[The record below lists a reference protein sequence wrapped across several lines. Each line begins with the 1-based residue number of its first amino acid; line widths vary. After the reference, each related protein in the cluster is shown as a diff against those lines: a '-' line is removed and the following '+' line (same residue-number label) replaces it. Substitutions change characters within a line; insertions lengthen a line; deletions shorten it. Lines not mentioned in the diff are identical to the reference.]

1 MSLNDGTSASQ
12 RAASSTANRYDVVI
26 FDFDGTLADS
36 GPWFRSVM
44 NDVAKHF
51 GFRAVGE
58 EEFEAL
64 RGRPAH
70 EVVKLLGVP
79 RWKLPFI
86 ARHFRKLMSDDSV
99 QIFLFDGIDELL
111 AALTARGLTIVVASS
126 NSEANVRRVLGE
138 KNVRH
143 IAHFACGIGLLGKAR
158 VFRALVR
165 KTKTTPSRV
174 LSIGDELRDI
184 EASRKAGLSTGAVPW
199 GYGSADSLRAQV
211 PDHMFESVAEILDA
225 VTIRETSS

>member
-1 MSLNDGTSASQ
+1 MNMKAEASTPQSPTSN
-12 RAASSTANRYDVVI
+12 TANRYDVVI

-79 RWKLPFI
+79 KWKLPFI
-86 ARHFRKLMSDDSV
+86 ARHFRKLMSDDAV

-111 AALTARGLTIVVASS
+111 AALAARGITIVVASS

-138 KNVRH
+138 KNTRH

-165 KTKTTPSRV
+165 KTKATPSRV

-184 EASRKAGLSTGAVPW
+184 EASRKAGLAAAAVPW
-199 GYGSADSLRAQV
+199 GYGSADSLRAQE
-211 PDHMFESVAEILDA
+211 PDHMFESVAEILAA
-225 VTIRETSS
+225 VTITESAS